1 MTIDD
6 KDERE
11 TGTAAAP
18 GDTATATPPD
28 TGQGA
33 IRGAFLARTARNAVA
48 GEGGQGERADATLR
62 GAYITQIAREQRRRE
77 VVVGTED
84 LGGSVLRSV
93 YAAQSIVTSV
103 PGAAPACRARAAA
116 KKAAPAKRKAAP
128 AKKKAP
134 PAKKRR
140 AAKAA
145 APKARAQ
152 KRRPAATAARRK
164 VAKKAATP
172 VRRKKAGRR
181 RARR

>member
-11 TGTAAAP
+11 AGTAAP
-18 GDTATATPPD
+18 GDTATLTPPE

-33 IRGAFLARTARNAVA
+33 IRGAFLARAAQNAVA
-48 GEGGQGERADATLR
+48 GEGGGQGERADATLR
-62 GAYITQIAREQRRRE
+62 GAYITQIARELRRRE

-84 LGGSVLRSV
+84 RGGSVLRSV
-93 YAAQSIVTSV
+93 YAAQSIVTTLTS
-103 PGAAPACRARAAA
+103 AAPARRPRAAA
-116 KKAAPAKRKAAP
+116 KKAAPAKRKTAP
-128 AKKKAP
+128 AKKKAA

-140 AAKAA
+140 AKAA

-152 KRRPAATAARRK
+152 KRRPVATAARRK
-164 VAKKAATP
+164 AAKKAAAP
-172 VRRKKAGRR
+172 ARRKKSGRG

>member
-11 TGTAAAP
+11 AGTAAP
-18 GDTATATPPD
+18 GDTATLTPPD

-33 IRGAFLARTARNAVA
+33 IRGAFLARTAQNAVA

-84 LGGSVLRSV
+84 RGGSVLRSV
-93 YAAQSIVTSV
+93 YAAQSIVTTLTSS
-103 PGAAPACRARAAA
+103 APARRPRAAA

-128 AKKKAP
+128 AKKKAA

-140 AAKAA
+140 AKAA

-152 KRRPAATAARRK
+152 KRRPVATAARRK
-164 VAKKAATP
+164 AAKKAAP
-172 VRRKKAGRR
+172 ARRKKSGRG